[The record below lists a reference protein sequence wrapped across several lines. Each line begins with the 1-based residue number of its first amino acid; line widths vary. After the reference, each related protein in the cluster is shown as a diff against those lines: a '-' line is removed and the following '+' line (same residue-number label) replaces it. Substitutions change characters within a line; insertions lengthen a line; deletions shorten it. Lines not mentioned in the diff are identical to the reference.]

1 MIDRKELGLEAPKLN
16 DIARFDFYELSVL
29 DLMFLE
35 LALNETKRHLRA
47 VNRHGHVQ
55 ILVEIG
61 QTARMV
67 LMAVRDDD
75 ATQLV
80 CMLEHIRVIG
90 QNEVDARMIVIW
102 EHETRIVEHH
112 VVAALEHSHVL
123 ADGIKAA

>member
-47 VNRHGHVQ
+47 VNRHGNVQ

-75 ATQLV
+75 TAQLV
-80 CMLEHIRVIG
+80 RMLEHIRVIG

>member
-1 MIDRKELGLEAPKLN
+1 MAKAGKSAEIGDDSIDRRLVELEVARVQHVSSWAAEENADRTRNRMIDRKELGLEAPKLN

-67 LMAVRDDD
+67 LMTVR
-75 ATQLV
+75 
-80 CMLEHIRVIG
+80 
-90 QNEVDARMIVIW
+90 
-102 EHETRIVEHH
+102 
-112 VVAALEHSHVL
+112 
-123 ADGIKAA
+123 